1 MVLYKV
7 QNMSQKQM
15 TPEEWEDL
23 VRSFCK
29 EITRSVTRKRGDVGR
44 IAKLLGL
51 KQQSISDM
59 RSGRITGSAVINI
72 RLFFLKAGIPDSEA
86 RKFLEHPQ
94 VMIQNLETPSA
105 LDKLVFELKNLYS
118 ENELAAWFKLLISKR
133 VVEKDLGIEV
143 KARMKRSNKS

>member
-1 MVLYKV
+1 
-7 QNMSQKQM
+7 MSQRPLSSK
-15 TPEEWEDL
+15 EWEDL

-59 RSGRITGSAVINI
+59 RSGRITGSVVVNI
-72 RLFFLKAGIPDSEA
+72 RLFFHKAGIPDQEA
-86 RKFLEHPQ
+86 KRFLEHPQ
-94 VMIQNLETPSA
+94 LMIQNLESPSA

-143 KARMKRSNKS
+143 KARMKRGKST

>member
-1 MVLYKV
+1 
-7 QNMSQKQM
+7 M
-15 TPEEWEDL
+15 TPEDWEEL

-51 KQQSISDM
+51 KQQSISDL
-59 RSGRITGSAVINI
+59 RSGRITGSVVVNI
-72 RLFFLKAGIPDSEA
+72 RLFFLKAGIPDHEA

-94 VMIQNLETPSA
+94 MVIQNLETPSP

-133 VVEKDLGIEV
+133 TVEKDLGIEV
-143 KARMKRSNKS
+143 KARMKKSKST

>member
-1 MVLYKV
+1 
-7 QNMSQKQM
+7 MSQKTM
-15 TPEEWEDL
+15 TPEEWEEL
-23 VRSFCK
+23 VRNFCK

-59 RSGRITGSAVINI
+59 RSGRITGSVVVNI
-72 RLFFLKAGIPDSEA
+72 RLFFLKAGIPDNEA

-118 ENELAAWFKLLISKR
+118 ENELAAWFRLLISKR

-143 KARMKRSNKS
+143 KARMKKSAKS